1 MSEPEIASEHT
12 TVGYAALAQISRAFQ
27 VLPFVV
33 FAPNVLIPVETR
45 VAPAM

>member
-33 FAPNVLIPVETR
+33 FAPNVLIPVDTR